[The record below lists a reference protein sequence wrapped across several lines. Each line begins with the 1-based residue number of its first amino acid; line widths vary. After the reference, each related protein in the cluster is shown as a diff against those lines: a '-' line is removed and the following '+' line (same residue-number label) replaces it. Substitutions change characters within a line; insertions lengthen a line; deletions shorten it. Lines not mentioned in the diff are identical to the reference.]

1 MDLKERQ
8 EILLKHIVEDY
19 IATATPVGSK
29 RIIDKYITNISAA
42 TIRNDMAILE
52 KCGYL
57 DKTHTSSGRIPSNK
71 AYKYFEKHF
80 SKSKLDIEIKL
91 KLKKVFADRH
101 SSISSIINQ
110 SVKILSEVMN
120 LPTIKLEQAT
130 NLLLKRVDLVI
141 INEKT
146 ALIIL
151 ITSSGELIKNIIEMH
166 DKKNLKDLSICIRIF
181 NDRLI
186 DCPLSDIKKR
196 IEIIKTIIKQKV
208 NEYEFIM
215 QEVIERIFN
224 MENKVNH
231 DIHGSSYLVSLP
243 EFQNPDKLQKVLT
256 ILENSSVWELIAF
269 KQQQSGQTTSI
280 VFGDEI
286 GEDNILF
293 ASTNIVINDENSTQL
308 SMVGPTRIDY
318 SKIKG
323 LLDFIKFEI
332 EKNWKK

>member
-1 MDLKERQ
+1 MILKERQ
-8 EILLKHIVEDY
+8 EKLLKCIIEDY

-29 RIIDKYITNISAA
+29 RIIEKYIKDISAA
-42 TIRNDMAILE
+42 TIRNDMALLE
-52 KCGYL
+52 KCGFL
-57 DKTHTSSGRIPSNK
+57 DKNHTSSGRIPSNK
-71 AYKYFEKHF
+71 GYKYYEKNF
-80 SKSKLDIEIKL
+80 SKGKLDVEIKL

-101 SSISSIINQ
+101 SSINSIISQ

-120 LPTIKLEQAT
+120 LPTIRLEQAT
-130 NLLLKRVDLVI
+130 NLTLKRVDLVV

-151 ITSSGELIKNIIEMH
+151 ITSSGELIKNIIDMN

-186 DCPLSDIKKR
+186 DCPLVDIKKR
-196 IEIIKTIIKQKV
+196 IEVIQNIIKQKV
-208 NEYEFIM
+208 DEYEFIM

-224 MENKVNH
+224 MENKPTH
-231 DIHGSSYLVSLP
+231 DVHGSSYLVSLP
-243 EFQNPDKLQKVLT
+243 EFQNHAKLQKVLRV
-256 ILENSSVWELIAF
+256 LENSSVWELIAF

-286 GEDNILF
+286 GEENILF
-293 ASTNIVINDENSTQL
+293 ASTNIVINDENSTQI

-323 LLDFIKFEI
+323 LLDFIKYEI
-332 EKNWKK
+332 ERNWKK